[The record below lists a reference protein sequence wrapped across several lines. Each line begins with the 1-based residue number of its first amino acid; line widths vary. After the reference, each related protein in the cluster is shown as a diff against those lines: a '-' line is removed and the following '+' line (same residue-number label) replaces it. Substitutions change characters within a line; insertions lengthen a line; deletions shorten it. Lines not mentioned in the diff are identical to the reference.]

1 MVEARRK
8 LNSGGSPDSITSVSP
23 PHQLMNNS
31 TAGFSG
37 TSQQQQQQ
45 TAGTTRRMRNATSS
59 NSMNTAASSGGLGSI
74 LGFGSNGT
82 LPTMEFW
89 EELDEG
95 EGVFFC

>member
-1 MVEARRK
+1 MVEARKK

-23 PHQLMNNS
+23 PHQLMNS
-31 TAGFSG
+31 PAGFSS

-45 TAGTTRRMRNATSS
+45 TAGTRRMRNAASS

-95 EGVFFC
+95 WFVFC